1 MKGATRPRT
10 VLFLISDTG
19 AGHRSA
25 ANAIHHAMRLVEQQ
39 LAASQRSA
47 GDLTRAPRPGAHDP
61 NWRVVLVDVFAE
73 CGRFPLSKGV
83 FLYGPAITY
92 SPRLYSQLF
101 RMTNSV
107 NRFNAAWRLSQPFIR
122 QGLTQ
127 LIERTRPDVIVSVH
141 PLLNHITLQVL
152 RDLDLRIPFLTV
164 ITDLFSIHCSWIA
177 PGVTAC
183 ITPTE
188 EVRQF
193 AINGGVS
200 PRRVRLLGMPI
211 DPKFA
216 MPPTNTLAE
225 RKTALGLDPA
235 LPVVLLVGGGDG
247 AGGLA
252 RAAAALSSERL
263 NAQLVIVTGRNKQ
276 LYGELQR
283 QRANFLM
290 PTQVLGF
297 VSNMPELMRAADVI
311 ITKAGPGTL
320 SEAMACE
327 LPIILTGAV
336 PGQEEGNVNFVIENN
351 MGLLATTPNRI
362 VTALRSLLDPTNPQL
377 AQMRDNVRRLS
388 KPRASFDIA
397 RLILSYVPPAGAPSL
412 WESARRPTRGRLTRA
427 LLSRRRWA
435 IRSTRRLMRG
445 RGSGAREARLLRI
458 RIPGWG
464 RTHGQARRAPGVRSL
479 AGARALLLR
488 GTSFGKV
495 QLWRPGRDRGRDDA
509 RTFLGGGGDPT

>member
-39 LAASQRSA
+39 LAASQRSM
-47 GDLTRAPRPGAHDP
+47 GDLTRAPRPGGHDP

-92 SPRLYSQLF
+92 SPRLYSQLYQ
-101 RMTNSV
+101 MTNSV
-107 NRFNAAWRLSQPFIR
+107 NRFNAAWRLAQPFLR

-127 LIERTRPDVIVSVH
+127 LLERTRPDVIVSVH
-141 PLLNHITLQVL
+141 PLLNHITLQAL
-152 RDLDLRIPFLTV
+152 HDLDLRIPFLTV
-164 ITDLFSIHCSWIA
+164 ITDLFSVHYSWIA

-183 ITPTE
+183 VTPTDA
-188 EVRQF
+188 VRQF
-193 AINGGVS
+193 AIKGGMA
-200 PRRVRLLGMPI
+200 PRRVYQLGMPI

-216 MPPTNTLAE
+216 TPPTTSLAE
-225 RKTALGLDPA
+225 RKAALGLDPA
-235 LPVVLLVGGGDG
+235 LPTVLLVGGGDG

-252 RAAAALSSERL
+252 RAASALSHEHL

-276 LYGELQR
+276 LYAELQR
-283 QRANFLM
+283 QKPHFLT
-290 PTQVLGF
+290 PTHILGF
-297 VSNMPELMRAADVI
+297 VGNMPELMRAADVI

-336 PGQEEGNVNFVIENN
+336 PGQEEGNVDFVLENE
-351 MGLLATTPNRI
+351 MGLLATTPERI
-362 VTALRSLLDPTNPQL
+362 VSAVHALLDPANPQL
-377 AQMRDNVRRLS
+377 ARMRENVLRLS
-388 KPRASFDIA
+388 RPRASFDIA
-397 RLILSYVPPAGAPSL
+397 RLILSYVPPTGAPSI
-412 WESARRPTRGRLTRA
+412 WEGVRRPTRGRLTRA

-445 RGSGAREARLLRI
+445 RGSGVRDARLLRI
-458 RIPGWG
+458 RIPGW
-464 RTHGQARRAPGVRSL
+464 ARRRGSAHPTPGIRSL
-479 AGARALLLR
+479 SGARALLLR

-495 QLWRPGRDRGRDDA
+495 QLWRSGSDRGRDDA
-509 RTFLGGGGDPT
+509 GPFLGGGGDQA